1 LFGPFELIKMSK
13 RASVLVAMITAIA
26 VFPGPPARA
35 RAQLPPDEMITKTI
49 PEPAPNWVFV
59 LDAEFPNTT
68 IARLDIID
76 GDARKMIGQL
86 SGGYLANFEIS
97 PDHREM
103 YMIDTYYS
111 RGWRGTRTDVV
122 SIFDARSLN
131 FEAEVEIPP
140 KRIMIVPKRDTAAV
154 TPDGRFMLIANMT
167 PATSVS
173 VVDLKARKFVG
184 EIDTPGCVQV
194 LAPGNRQFSSMCA
207 DGSILTV
214 QLDDA
219 GAAKDKKQGKPFFDP
234 NKDPVFDQPA
244 VVGVKAYFDSYHG
257 EIHVLDL
264 SGAEAASQPEWS
276 VYAGEKE
283 KSWRP
288 GGWQTISFNE
298 KAGLIFVLMHEGGEW
313 THKQFGT
320 EVWVF
325 DAAKKT
331 RVGRIKLKIPAYS
344 IYTSQGDRPILYA
357 LSLLQSQMEEY
368 AVPDGK
374 YLGIVSQLGTP
385 FLVQGP

>member
-1 LFGPFELIKMSK
+1 MHAGEPLDMPKPTSL
-13 RASVLVAMITAIA
+13 LLPLLLAIA
-26 VFPGPPARA
+26 VLTAQPA
-35 RAQLPPDEMITKTI
+35 RAQLPPDEMTSKTLA
-49 PEPAPNWVFV
+49 EPSPNWVFV
-59 LDAEFPNTT
+59 LDAGFPSTST
-68 IARLDIID
+68 ARIDIVD
-76 GDARKMIGQL
+76 GDAHKMLGQL
-86 SGGYLANFEIS
+86 TGGYLANFEVS
-97 PDHREM
+97 PDHRE
-103 YMIDTYYS
+103 YYTIDTFYS

-122 SIFDARSLN
+122 SIFDAKSLS

-140 KRIMIVPKRDTAAV
+140 KRTLIVPKRDTAHV

-173 VVDLKARKFVG
+173 VVDLKARKFAG

-244 VVGVKAYFDSYHG
+244 AVGSQVYFDSYHG
-257 EIHVLDL
+257 AIHALDL
-264 SGAEAASQPEWS
+264 SGAEAAATPEWP
-276 VYAGEKE
+276 VYVNASEKT
-283 KSWRP
+283 WRP
-288 GGWQTISFNE
+288 GGWQTISYNQ
-298 KAGLIFVLMHEGGEW
+298 KRGQLFVLMHQGGEW

-325 DAAKKT
+325 DAAKQT
-331 RVGRIKLKIPAYS
+331 RVGRIKLKTPAYS
-344 IYTSQGDRPILYA
+344 IYVSNSDNPILYT
-357 LSLLQSQMEEY
+357 LSLLKSQLDEY
-368 AVPDGK
+368 SLPEGK
-374 YLGIVSQLGTP
+374 HLGTVDQLGTP

>member
-1 LFGPFELIKMSK
+1 MLKHLNVFLLLIF
-13 RASVLVAMITAIA
+13 ATAIIA
-26 VFPGPPARA
+26 APA
-35 RAQLPPDEMITKTI
+35 RAQLPPDEMTSKTL

-59 LDAEFPNTT
+59 LDPGFPSTST
-68 IARLDIID
+68 ARLDIID
-76 GDARKMIGQL
+76 GDSRKMLGQL
-86 SGGYLANFEIS
+86 SGGYLTNFETS
-97 PDHREM
+97 PDHREY

-122 SIFDARSLN
+122 SIFDARSLA

-140 KRIMIVPKRDTAAV
+140 KRILIVPKRDSARV
-154 TPDGRFMLIANMT
+154 TPDGRFMLVANMT

-214 QLDDA
+214 QFDDN

-244 VVGVKAYFDSYHG
+244 VVGSKAYFDSYHG
-257 EIHVLDL
+257 AIHVVDL
-264 SGAEAASQPEWS
+264 SGVQAAPEADWS
-276 VYAGEKE
+276 VYSNDKE
-283 KSWRP
+283 RAWRP
-288 GGWQTISFNE
+288 GGWQTISYNE
-298 KAGLIFVLMHEGGEW
+298 KSRQLFVLMHQGGEW

-325 DAAKKT
+325 DAARKA
-331 RVGRIKLKIPAYS
+331 RVGKIKLSTPAYS
-344 IYTSQGDRPILYA
+344 IYVSNSDKPILYA
-357 LSLLQSQMEEY
+357 LSLLKSQMDEY
-368 AVPDGK
+368 SVPDGK
-374 YLGIVSQLGTP
+374 HLGTVDQLGTP

>member
-1 LFGPFELIKMSK
+1 MLKHLNVFLLLIF
-13 RASVLVAMITAIA
+13 ATAIVA
-26 VFPGPPARA
+26 APA
-35 RAQLPPDEMITKTI
+35 RAQLPPDEMTSKTLA
-49 PEPAPNWVFV
+49 EPSPNWVFV
-59 LDAEFPNTT
+59 LDAGFPSTST
-68 IARLDIID
+68 ARIDIID
-76 GDARKMIGQL
+76 GDAHKMLGQL
-86 SGGYLANFEIS
+86 TGGYLANFEAS
-97 PDHREM
+97 PDHRE
-103 YMIDTYYS
+103 YYTIDTYYS

-122 SIFDARSLN
+122 SIFDAKSLS

-140 KRIMIVPKRDTAAV
+140 KRVLIVPKRDTAHV

-173 VVDLKARKFVG
+173 VVDLKARKFAG

-244 VVGVKAYFDSYHG
+244 AVGSKVYFDSYHG
-257 EIHVLDL
+257 AIHALDL
-264 SGAEAASQPEWS
+264 SGAEAAAAPEWS
-276 VYAGEKE
+276 VYANAKE

-288 GGWQTISFNE
+288 GGWQTISYSQ
-298 KAGLIFVLMHEGGEW
+298 KRGQLFVLMHQGGEW

-325 DAAKKT
+325 DAAKQT
-331 RVGRIKLKIPAYS
+331 RVGRIKLKTPAYS
-344 IYTSQGDRPILYA
+344 IYVSNSDNPILYT
-357 LSLLQSQMEEY
+357 LSLLQSQLDEY
-368 AVPDGK
+368 SLPDGK
-374 YLGIVSQLGTP
+374 HLGTVDQLGTP

>member
-1 LFGPFELIKMSK
+1 MYKRSNILLLLI
-13 RASVLVAMITAIA
+13 LAIA
-26 VFPGPPARA
+26 TSFVAPSA
-35 RAQLPPDEMITKTI
+35 RAQLPPDEMTSKTL
-49 PEPAPNWVFV
+49 PEPGPNWVFV
-59 LDAEFPNTT
+59 LDAGFPSTST
-68 IARLDIID
+68 ARLDIID
-76 GDARKMIGQL
+76 GDARKMLGQL

-97 PDHREM
+97 PDHREL

-111 RGWRGTRTDVV
+111 RGWRGVRTDVV
-122 SIFDARSLN
+122 SIFDPKSLN

-140 KRIMIVPKRDTAAV
+140 KRILIVPKRDTARI
-154 TPDGRFMLIANMT
+154 TPDGRFMLVANMT

-173 VVDLKARKFVG
+173 VVDLKARKFAG
-184 EIDTPGCVQV
+184 EIETPGCVQV

-244 VVGVKAYFDSYHG
+244 VVGSKVYFDSYHG
-257 EIHVLDL
+257 AIHVLDL
-264 SGAEAASQPEWS
+264 SGAEAIAKPEWS
-276 VYAGEKE
+276 VYSDGQDKA
-283 KSWRP
+283 WRP
-288 GGWQTISFNE
+288 GGWQTIAYHE
-298 KAGLIFVLMHEGGEW
+298 KRGLLFVLMHQGGEW

-325 DAAKKT
+325 DAAKQT
-331 RVGRIKLKIPAYS
+331 RVGRIKLKTPAYS
-344 IYTSQGDRPILYA
+344 IYVTQNDTPILCA
-357 LSLLQSQMEEY
+357 LSLLKSQMDEY

-374 YLGIVSQLGTP
+374 YLGVVNQLGTP

>member
-1 LFGPFELIKMSK
+1 MTSK
-13 RASVLVAMITAIA
+13 TL
-26 VFPGPPARA
+26 
-35 RAQLPPDEMITKTI
+35 

-59 LDAEFPNTT
+59 LDAGFPSTN
-68 IARLDIID
+68 IARIDIID
-76 GDARKMIGQL
+76 GDARKMLGQL
-86 SGGYLANFEIS
+86 TGGYLANFEIS
-97 PDHREM
+97 PDHREF
-103 YMIDTYYS
+103 YSIDTYYS
-111 RGWRGTRTDVV
+111 RGWRGVRTDVV
-122 SIFDARSLN
+122 SIFDAKSLS

-140 KRIMIVPKRDTAAV
+140 KRILIVPKRDTARV
-154 TPDGRFMLIANMT
+154 TPDGRFMLVTNMT

-173 VVDLKARKFVG
+173 VVDLKARKFAG

-214 QLDDA
+214 QLDEA

-244 VVGVKAYFDSYHG
+244 VVGSKAYFDSYHG
-257 EIHVLDL
+257 AIHMVDL
-264 SGAEAASQPEWS
+264 SGIQAAPEADWS
-276 VYAGEKE
+276 VYSNDKE

-288 GGWQTISFNE
+288 GGWQTISYNE
-298 KAGLIFVLMHEGGEW
+298 KRGLLFVLMHQGGEW

-331 RVGRIKLKIPAYS
+331 RVGGIKLKSPAYS
-344 IYTSQGDRPILYA
+344 IYVSNSDNPILYT
-357 LSLLQSQMEEY
+357 LSLLKSQMDEY
-368 AVPDGK
+368 SVPDGK
-374 YLGIVSQLGTP
+374 HLGTVDQLGTP